1 MRRAKVADDAWRA
14 EYDGVAETAEEVRTS
29 TSCVGVPDKTI
40 DGLVR

>member
-29 TSCVGVPDKTI
+29 
-40 DGLVR
+40 